1 MTLTVGPRLQGFFEQ
16 VLPAIVTT
24 LNDRGAPEM
33 TPVWYEYRDGR
44 ILLNG
49 DKTRIWLA
57 RMGRTGRATF
67 FVMDPTNFWRW
78 VQVYGNILGIAD
90 DPGGEHINRLS
101 HRYRGT
107 DYPGN
112 RDTRRT
118 ATIEITS
125 IKGADGSPRDG
136 WDVTA

>member
-57 RMGRTGRATF
+57 RMERTGRATF
-67 FVMDPTNFWRW
+67 FVMDRTNFWRW
-78 VQVYGNILGIAD
+78 VQVYGKVVEVAD

-125 IKGADGSPRDG
+125 IKGADGSPRDL
-136 WDVTA
+136 WDVSG